1 MIILKHLP
9 YDFRELRGSPSPI
22 GRNHGYETEDRS
34 GRHLDGEHLFQ
45 AKRQRAEL
53 DTVGLA
59 ACLVAAA
66 LVFDGKRTPTAPASR
81 ERNALLA
88 STTGQEFNDVGLP
101 RKAESIAMQRQSS
114 ADESARS

>member
-1 MIILKHLP
+1 LP
-9 YDFRELRGSPSPI
+9 FDPPTKFAVKDDLRATLGLAV
-22 GRNHGYETEDRS
+22 EDRS

-66 LVFDGKRTPTAPASR
+66 LVFDGKRTPTAPASG
-81 ERNALLA
+81 ERNAWLA
-88 STTGQEFNDVGLP
+88 STTGQEFNDVGCSERP
-101 RKAESIAMQRQSS
+101 SR
-114 ADESARS
+114 